1 MSVSSSIRV
10 AILGVRTFSV
20 PAPPPPRETFIPA
33 HGERMARGEEMQIS
47 PGFAKLSNTQLKKVQ
62 KLENDLGVILIAR
75 ERLPAI
81 SELSGEELRSLK
93 DMEKKMGLTLVAYR
107 RE

>member
-1 MSVSSSIRV
+1 MMEIR
-10 AILGVRTFSV
+10 
-20 PAPPPPRETFIPA
+20 
-33 HGERMARGEEMQIS
+33 
-47 PGFAKLSNTQLKKVQ
+47 PGLAKLTKAQVRKVQ
-62 KLENDLGVILIAR
+62 DLEEHLGVILIAH